1 MLRDTGTSSAQT
13 AGCGH
18 KNPARATG
26 FTGLLVT
33 ELLVVKYSRAT
44 GYGELPVPEPER
56 CRFRNRTDA
65 GYRLLVTEKSA
76 VPIVT
81 GKAPAAN
88 PVLTSGSP
96 VTRFPGYRELRVTSW
111 LDRKFLQ

>member
-26 FTGLLVT
+26 FTGLPVS

-44 GYGELPVPEPER
+44 GYGELPVPEPE
-56 CRFRNRTDA
+56 
-65 GYRLLVTEKSA
+65 
-76 VPIVT
+76 
-81 GKAPAAN
+81 
-88 PVLTSGSP
+88 
-96 VTRFPGYRELRVTSW
+96 
-111 LDRKFLQ
+111 